1 VSLQDTI
8 RELEAREEKL
18 HEQLAEDTQNLRFG
32 REQVIR
38 LEEILQ
44 TRLVEINKVRKQI
57 AEAKDSLSHMMK

>member
-1 VSLQDTI
+1 MSLQDTI

-32 REQVIR
+32 REQVVR

-44 TRLVEINKVRKQI
+44 ARLDEINMVRKQI
-57 AEAKDSLSHMMK
+57 AEAKESLSHMMK

>member
-18 HEQLAEDTQNLRFG
+18 HELLAEDTQNLRFG

-57 AEAKDSLSHMMK
+57 AEAKESLSHMMK

>member
-57 AEAKDSLSHMMK
+57 AEAKESLSHMMK